1 MKTEDLS
8 LFLLVADC
16 GSITQ
21 AADAADLPVANVSRR
36 LRQLEGELGFP
47 LFART
52 TRQLR
57 ITEEGRQFYQQVQP
71 MLTELN
77 ATIDNLRG
85 QRSTLSGKLRL
96 QLFADSNLVLPF
108 LQKFQQAHPEVT
120 FDVEVPGK
128 ELDLLEHGFDL
139 GMRIGPQ
146 RDSSEVARLAGKLR
160 RMVVA
165 SPDYLSTHGRPD
177 SPQALKH
184 HNCILFRMPNGRLDN
199 QWQIQGGEQVEVTGD
214 FVVNQQSLLDDLV
227 CSGHGIGFLP
237 SIVAIPLIQQ
247 GRLVELFEGDDEQAE
262 EIWLIYPSRRH
273 PSLLSRAFIDFALEE
288 VRGNPAFQLLR

>member
-57 ITEEGRQFYQQVQP
+57 ITEEGQQFYQQVQP
-71 MLTELN
+71 MLTELS
-77 ATIDNLRG
+77 ATIESLRG
-85 QRSTLSGKLRL
+85 QRSKLSGKLRL

-108 LQKFQQAHPEVT
+108 LQKFQKAHPEVT

-165 SPDYLSTHGRPD
+165 SPDYLSRHGRPD
-177 SPQALKH
+177 TPSALSQ
-184 HNCILFRMPNGRLDN
+184 HNCITFRMPNGRLDN
-199 QWQIQGGEQVEVTGD
+199 LWQIQGGEQVEVKGD

-237 SIVAIPLIQQ
+237 SIIAIPLIQQ

-273 PSLLSRAFIDFALEE
+273 PSQLSRAFIDFALEE